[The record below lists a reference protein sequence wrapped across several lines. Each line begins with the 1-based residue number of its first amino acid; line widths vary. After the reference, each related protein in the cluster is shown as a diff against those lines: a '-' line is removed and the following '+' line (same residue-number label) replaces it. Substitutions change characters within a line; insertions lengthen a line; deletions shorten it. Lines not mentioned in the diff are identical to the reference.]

1 MEVLQVR
8 DAIEKRIDWMYGAT
22 GKPAEKGYMAALEDA
37 VTSNEKSII
46 SNLRIMEFRSVI
58 RETGFEDMEN
68 FVDIIKVLYKD
79 FSFGQAHKITG
90 LNTKLPSH
98 EDVERI
104 SKILGAAGARLDLPN
119 IKALQAFL
127 KPCKEM
133 GKKAPGRY
141 SVLHHL
147 PSFMSTIILLLLLL
161 LTNSLLGTYLCTKKS
176 PIFLHYYY
184 NANR

>member
-1 MEVLQVR
+1 
-8 DAIEKRIDWMYGAT
+8 
-22 GKPAEKGYMAALEDA
+22 
-37 VTSNEKSII
+37 
-46 SNLRIMEFRSVI
+46 MEFRSVI

-68 FVDIIKVLYKD
+68 FVDIIKVLYKE
-79 FSFGQAHKITG
+79 FSFPGS
-90 LNTKLPSH
+90 NTKLPSH
-98 EDVERI
+98 EDVEIRI
-104 SKILGAAGARLDLPN
+104 SKILGAAGVRLDPPN
-119 IKALQAFL
+119 IKAIQAFL

-133 GKKAPGRY
+133 GKTAPGRY

-147 PSFMSTIILLLLLL
+147 PSFMSTIILLL